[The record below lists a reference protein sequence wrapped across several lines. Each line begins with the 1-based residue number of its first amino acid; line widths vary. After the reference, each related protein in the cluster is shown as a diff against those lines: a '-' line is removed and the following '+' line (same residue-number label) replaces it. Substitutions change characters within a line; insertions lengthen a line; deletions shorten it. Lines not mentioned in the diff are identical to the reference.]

1 VHISSLVSRST
12 GIAIEDGGAPVGG
25 PQLHQLDHMLRHGP
39 VGVLRPAAPSAE
51 RYARRCSDDSVLKV
65 TPSGSAL
72 SLVELMVQETGM
84 GSDTVVSRSSE
95 ALPRVWGRKEA
106 GQTHSSGSGRES
118 PSRPHP

>member
-51 RYARRCSDDSVLKV
+51 RYACRCSDDSVLKV
-65 TPSGSAL
+65 TPSG
-72 SLVELMVQETGM
+72 V
-84 GSDTVVSRSSE
+84 SSE
-95 ALPRVWGRKEA
+95 PGGTDGPRNRDGFGHRSK
-106 GQTHSSGSGRES
+106 
-118 PSRPHP
+118 PII